1 MQPISRKEILFIV
14 NQKAGGK
21 TIFNILSAL
30 RKQDLSFSITEDL
43 EALHQMMQKQMD
55 RYTVFVA
62 VGGDGTVNALAN
74 YLIGRPDKIL
84 AVLPTGSGNGFAREL
99 GFKKDL
105 NDLIQKIV
113 TGHSIQVDSL
123 SINEKKFINVAG
135 IGFDAFVASA
145 FQNTKRGFL
154 HYILTAFTAYSKH
167 KSSNYII
174 QTDSIQQEESYF
186 MVSIA
191 NTRQFGNHAY
201 ISPSSVPDDG
211 QYEIVGIKYVSGWKT
226 IPMIYKLFKGQLNHD
241 DNVHVLTI
249 KGKAVIRT
257 DYDLFHLDGEPMNAT
272 GEYHIDILPKSLN
285 VIDTGRIPTK
295 N

>member
-30 RKQDLSFSITEDL
+30 RKQNLSFSITEDL

-74 YLIGRPDKIL
+74 YLIGRPGKIL
-84 AVLPTGSGNGFAREL
+84 AVLPTGSGNGFAREM

-105 NDLIQKIV
+105 NDLIQKIEA
-113 TGHSIQVDSL
+113 GHIIEVDSL

-135 IGFDAFVASA
+135 IGFDAFVAA
-145 FQNTKRGFL
+145 EFQNTKRGFL
-154 HYILTAFTAYSKH
+154 HYILTAYKAYSKH
-167 KSSNYII
+167 KSSNFII
-174 QTDSIQQEESYF
+174 QTDSIEQKESYF

-201 ISPSSVPDDG
+201 ISPGSVPDDG
-211 QYEIVGIKYVSGWKT
+211 QYEIVGVKYVSGWKT
-226 IPMIYKLFKGQLNHD
+226 LPMIYKLFKGQLNRCQ
-241 DNVHVLTI
+241 NVHVFKM
-249 KGKAVIRT
+249 KGKVVITT
-257 DYDLFHLDGEPMNAT
+257 DYELYHLDGEPMKAP
-272 GEYHIDILPKSLN
+272 GVYHIDILPKSLT